1 MTNQMLF
8 PPASHRHDPS
18 TSHIAE
24 RSVTGSGVRKTHCA
38 RVLSA
43 VQRYPRMTAPEYMPW
58 TGLTEIQ
65 VRRRLTDLHNAGE
78 IHIAGE
84 RVCSVNGTGHSVWEV
99 TT

>member
-1 MTNQMLF
+1 MTLF
-8 PPASHRHDPS
+8 DAPFPIATHAHDPPPS
-18 TSHIAE
+18 AQAE
-24 RSVTGSGVRKTHCA
+24 RRITASGKRQTHCM

-65 VRRRLTDLHNAGE
+65 VRRRLTDLHNAGK

-99 TT
+99 T